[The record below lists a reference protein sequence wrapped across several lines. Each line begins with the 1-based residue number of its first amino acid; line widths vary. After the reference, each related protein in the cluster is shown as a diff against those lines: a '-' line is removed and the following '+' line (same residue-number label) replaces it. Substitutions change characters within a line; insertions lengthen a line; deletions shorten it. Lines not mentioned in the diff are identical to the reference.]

1 MYGKDSFS
9 GLSGVLELLVF
20 HWHNRSGVILAV
32 SDMMAPE
39 LLGISYPQHPQMS
52 QISELCYDLMK

>member
-20 HWHNRSGVILAV
+20 HWHSRSGVILAV